1 MDFERIGFYHV
12 QESYNIVSGQLIV
25 CGIVDEIENERMV
38 PSFGHREMQ
47 RHLTDGLT
55 LPSERSMV
63 WFQIEL
69 RQEKIIIPDEFS

>member
-1 MDFERIGFYHV
+1 MCKNLTTFSVILLIDCRIA
-12 QESYNIVSGQLIV
+12 
-25 CGIVDEIENERMV
+25 DEIKECVGLKRTV
-38 PSFGHREMQ
+38 PSFGQKEMQ

-69 RQEKIIIPDEFS
+69 RQEKIIISKNER